1 MCVAAGPGV
10 QAVGSEGSEM
20 THPCLCG
27 ADAER
32 RRQISPGGFSTVAG
46 ALKEEGSSLV

>member
-1 MCVAAGPGV
+1 MAAGPGV
-10 QAVGSEGSEM
+10 QAVGPEGSKM

>member
-1 MCVAAGPGV
+1 
-10 QAVGSEGSEM
+10 M

-32 RRQISPGGFSTVAG
+32 RRQAQPGDLRTVAG
-46 ALKEEGSSLV
+46 ALKEEGSSLVKSGSGGRVPGHREGR